1 MLLIKTNL
9 KNYWTKNVLE
19 KLRLHVRW
27 TNHGQE
33 VLLEKLTAAQ
43 LARIGCTSFRQ
54 GYLTWNEEIY
64 TTNPA
69 PSFQNLFNIVLSLP
83 LYPCSDTFPSKL
95 HCSVLAVTH
104 FLHGYTAVPLQCHIS
119 FTVTLQCPCSV
130 TFPSRLHCSALAVS
144 HFLHGYSKPN
154 DYPSPCWTA
163 EFFLPT
169 IVFDGFVWISQKRRQ
184 IAPFRRLTDWI

>member
-119 FTVTLQCPCSV
+119 FTVTLNLMIIHHRVELPNFFYQRLYLTVLYESHKKGGKLP
-130 TFPSRLHCSALAVS
+130 PSE
-144 HFLHGYSKPN
+144 
-154 DYPSPCWTA
+154 D
-163 EFFLPT
+163 
-169 IVFDGFVWISQKRRQ
+169 
-184 IAPFRRLTDWI
+184 